1 MKALFVFAYMAFCCV
16 SLANSKLLL
25 ESVSGQKNDNGHI
38 VELKFNQDVKPDQ
51 FSLDFINETV
61 QINLPSV
68 QLPKGTQ
75 KSKLESDLIKSLYT
89 YKVGNNLARTR
100 VILNSDAMKYQSTT
114 KLEAVGNTLKLVISN
129 PVVPLTDEE
138 LKQAQEWVESAA
150 IAEEA
155 VTIQKSIEDKKK
167 QESLKESEIPVLST
181 TQKVTTDKKTNTAAR
196 VITSLAIVLG
206 LFGAFFLYARRNFV
220 KAPKNKNTQVKVLT
234 QHYLGPK
241 KSLAIIRVAGESMLI
256 GVTDN
261 NINLIKT
268 LALMD
273 EEVPQETPKDFSST
287 LTKIFKKE
295 SKEIQDQDEFAISKI
310 KDFVSGKLKDMK
322 EL

>member
-1 MKALFVFAYMAFCCV
+1 MKAFVVFGILALCLASY
-16 SLANSKLLL
+16 ANSKLSL
-25 ESVSGQKNDNGHI
+25 ESVSGKKNEAGHV
-38 VELKFNQDVKPDQ
+38 VELKFNQEVKPEQ
-51 FSLDFINETV
+51 FTLDFINETV

-75 KSKLESDLIKSLYT
+75 KSNIESDVVKSLYT

-100 VILNSDAMKYQSTT
+100 VILNSDAMKFQQAT
-114 KLEAVGNTLKLVISN
+114 KLEAHGNVLKLIIAN
-129 PVVPLTDEE
+129 PVATVSEEE
-138 LKQAQEWVESAA
+138 LKQAQAWVESATA
-150 IAEEA
+150 AEEA
-155 VTIQKSIEDKKK
+155 VKVQKTIEEKKK
-167 QESLKESEIPVLST
+167 QENLKESEIPVLSQ
-181 TQKVTTDKKTNTAAR
+181 TQKVTSDKKSNTAAR
-196 VITSLAIVLG
+196 VVTSLAIVLG

-287 LTKIFKKE
+287 LKNVFKKDSQE
-295 SKEIQDQDEFAISKI
+295 NQEQDEFAISKI